1 MHLQSFVSK
10 LNRVNSR
17 YSSNTFRVY
26 VGRRVPE
33 GVKKIIIVD
42 DERDIR
48 LALRVAL
55 TARAFEVAEAGDS
68 QGVLDMLTAER
79 PDLILLDVDMPDVDG
94 LQLCR
99 SIRVKSGVRIIVMSA
114 GGVERAAAL
123 SAGANDFIPK
133 PFSIEELVSRIQ
145 ALV

>member
-1 MHLQSFVSK
+1 MRHKNQ
-10 LNRVNSR
+10 VNSR

-33 GVKKIIIVD
+33 SIKKIIIVD

-55 TARAFEVAEAGDS
+55 MARAFEVAEAGDG
-68 QGVLDMLTAER
+68 QAALDMLTAER
-79 PDLILLDVDMPDVDG
+79 PDLVLLDVDIPDEDG
-94 LQLCR
+94 LHVCR
-99 SIRVKSGVRIIVMSA
+99 SIRAKSGVRIIVMSA
-114 GGVERAAAL
+114 GGAERAAAL
-123 SAGANDFIPK
+123 SAGADDFIRK

>member
-1 MHLQSFVSK
+1 
-10 LNRVNSR
+10 
-17 YSSNTFRVY
+17 VY

-33 GVKKIIIVD
+33 SIKKIIIVD

-55 TARAFEVAEAGDS
+55 MARAFEVAEAGDG
-68 QGVLDMLTAER
+68 QAALDMLTAER
-79 PDLILLDVDMPDVDG
+79 PDLVLLDVDISDEDG
-94 LQLCR
+94 LHVCR
-99 SIRVKSGVRIIVMSA
+99 SIRAKSGVRIIVMSA
-114 GGVERAAAL
+114 GGAERPAAL
-123 SAGANDFIPK
+123 SAGADDFIRK